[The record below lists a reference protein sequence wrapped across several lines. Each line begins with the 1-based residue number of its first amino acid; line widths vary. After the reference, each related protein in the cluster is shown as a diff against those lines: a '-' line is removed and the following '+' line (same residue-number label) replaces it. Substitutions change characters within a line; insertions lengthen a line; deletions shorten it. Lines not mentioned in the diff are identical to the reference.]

1 MVITLYEHR
10 WPLMSPG
17 TQVALSAAPGTAA
30 SRSHASIEVAVH
42 DGWMRTSP
50 LGLCALLAGALLLS
64 ACGSER
70 VAAWSD
76 GSQQTR
82 GPDGPDRRDDPS
94 CGAPSAG
101 TPPTSG
107 TSVLPGGSE
116 DLEKDGVEITGLSGR
131 SRDCD
136 LSRFSAEFQVTNHET
151 EPFTYTVTFDLVS
164 QSGEVLTGTQRT
176 VPAVEPGQTV
186 KRTVDMG
193 APALQAHPAAG
204 VRIARVRRVP
214 ADEAPA
220 PAGPCPPSGI
230 RVTLGDGDAAMGLR
244 VVGLHLENCS
254 TRAYHLNGYPRLQ
267 LLDEDRRPVTSVE
280 VLHGGGISSVAG
292 FDDPPRPVTL
302 KPGQSASAGLM
313 WRNTVT
319 VGTSVNL
326 PYVRV
331 HAKAGAR
338 PVMVTPELDL
348 GTTGK
353 LGVSPWKKDES
364 S

>member
-1 MVITLYEHR
+1 
-10 WPLMSPG
+10 
-17 TQVALSAAPGTAA
+17 
-30 SRSHASIEVAVH
+30 
-42 DGWMRTSP
+42 MRTTSLSLP
-50 LGLCALLAGALLLS
+50 AVLAGVLLLS

-82 GPDGPDRRDDPS
+82 GPDSAYRRGDPS
-94 CGAPSAG
+94 CGAPSTG

-107 TSVLPGGSE
+107 TSVLPGGPE
-116 DLEKDGVEITGLSGR
+116 DLEKDGVKITGLGGR
-131 SRDCD
+131 SRNCD
-136 LSRFSAEFQVTNHET
+136 LSPFSAEFRVTNHET
-151 EPFTYTVTFDLVS
+151 EPFTYTVTFAFVS
-164 QSGEVLTGTQRT
+164 HSGEVLAGAEQT
-176 VPAVEPGQTV
+176 VPVVKPGQTV
-186 KRTVDMG
+186 KRTV
-193 APALQAHPAAG
+193 ALGELPPQTFPPVG
-204 VRIARVRRVP
+204 VRIAKVRSVP

-230 RVTLGDGDAAMGLR
+230 RVTLGNGDAAMGLR

-254 TRAYHLNGYPRLQ
+254 SRVYHVNGYPQLQ
-267 LLDEDRRPVTSVE
+267 LLDEGRKPVTGVE
-280 VLHGGGISSVAG
+280 VLHGGISTVTG
-292 FDDPPRPVTL
+292 FDDPPQPVLL

-319 VGTSVNL
+319 VGTPVNL

-331 HAKAGAR
+331 NAKAGAR

-364 S
+364 P